1 MQNTPIY
8 NDVYMVNVSCT
19 PSPPPSSYKYRL
31 APHLSSNSII
41 SHHFL
46 LNTLFDLEWKQA
58 GRHGGGYCTKDD
70 AVVRFRR
77 RTAAP
82 SRGGVPGQPLLPSG
96 ARVLPLHLSPGRGYR
111 QGQHGEGHRPEPWQ
125 WRRRHPHALP

>member
-1 MQNTPIY
+1 MTYIWSTL
-8 NDVYMVNVSCT
+8 VA
-19 PSPPPSSYKYRL
+19 PPPAAFQSYKYRL

-41 SHHFL
+41 SHHL
-46 LNTLFDLEWKQA
+46 LSPSYSTHYYSILSGSKA
-58 GRHGGGYCTKDD
+58 GRHGGYCTKDD

-82 SRGGVPGQPLLPSG
+82 SRGGGVPGQPLLPSG

-111 QGQHGEGHRPEPWQ
+111 EGQHGEGRRPEPWQ